1 MDVMLRFRAVLSL
14 DVAVILIHIL
24 NLTLLLKIKQNNVKG
39 CQRTLLIALCITEL
53 SYAVLNIGLELS
65 FNTEI
70 GNVLLTFTLMCVLLL
85 YVFIMFL
92 ITIDRFLEIYL
103 NIKYR
108 ILWSPKKTMLI
119 LLFGVIISLFS
130 LIPSYLVGTSN
141 TYNFAVL
148 YMFPLSEAIFVI
160 VASSIYFYITK
171 QVLRHRK
178 NILRLQKQL
187 QSNNQVVHHGGAENR
202 FKVLVPTLIIV
213 TFILFMVGSSIL
225 SLLDHFDIYKGAAI
239 SFILIPIGY
248 IVDPIIYIQNLKP
261 VKSEFK
267 RFICRCN
274 FIYPS

>member
-1 MDVMLRFRAVLSL
+1 M
-14 DVAVILIHIL
+14 
-24 NLTLLLKIKQNNVKG
+24 
-39 CQRTLLIALCITEL
+39 

-70 GNVLLTFTLMCVLLL
+70 GNVLFTLTLMCVLLL

-130 LIPSYLVGTSN
+130 LIPPYLVGTSK

-160 VASSIYFYITK
+160 VASSIYFLHYQASLKTPKEYFTIVKAASIK
-171 QVLRHRK
+171 Q
-178 NILRLQKQL
+178 
-187 QSNNQVVHHGGAENR
+187 
-202 FKVLVPTLIIV
+202 
-213 TFILFMVGSSIL
+213 SSC
-225 SLLDHFDIYKGAAI
+225 SSRRSWK
-239 SFILIPIGY
+239 PI
-248 IVDPIIYIQNLKP
+248 
-261 VKSEFK
+261 
-267 RFICRCN
+267 
-274 FIYPS
+274 